1 MGSGCA
7 AMVVGDSVSMSL
19 HVQHNCP
26 SLSSPER
33 RKKRR
38 VPRLSPY
45 QTAAHKEPAAAQVY
59 RKTSGSLVY
68 YYKLRMTPQSPNRLR
83 S

>member
-1 MGSGCA
+1 MGGGCA

-38 VPRLSPY
+38 VPRSSPY

-59 RKTSGSLVY
+59 VVLSRLVY